1 MFKLEKFAIF
11 LSLIIIFYMIYQ
23 DKQTT
28 TQAGSSLGLEA
39 ILL

>member
-1 MFKLEKFAIF
+1 MFKLEKFAIL

-28 TQAGSSLGLEA
+28 SLNGASLGAEA
-39 ILL
+39 VLL